1 MSFFSV
7 IGSCTVSNSLTMGF
21 FPRQW
26 FVHATSIQSPGAG
39 ETYHRLDLTRY
50 VAQDWQIQQSLG
62 KPSTFNFSVYSLTP
76 AVGQPVVVSL
86 SPCDVSSTTAFT
98 FGDVLFS
105 GTVLNVRKRYDRQAE
120 RRVVSDVEA
129 VDHTWLI
136 NRYARVVGT
145 FGSVGYNTMV
155 AQILDQFTAPSDG
168 FELGYVPQSLG
179 IAPLFT
185 FNYDTVMDAL
195 QRIAD
200 VTDAYLSVDVHKHVH
215 LTKRADHLSAV
226 STIADTSK
234 NFRALDVNTDAV
246 NQVREAQ
253 VLGASTRLS
262 QAVDPLSADAT
273 TNIRI
278 DDPTIFDQLI
288 TRDRLPLTSPAVNTR
303 LVLGTDVRTITGV
316 IQATSIITP
325 SSIVVPE
332 SVGASQSLVPGTTYT
347 TIVGVTTATPTV
359 NRFWSQGTRVAVLG
373 VTTSSQSLRY
383 GTLFYEAND
392 TLMQGEALR
401 RSQQI
406 INLYNSPLTTVQFIT
421 DDEIDTTFRVENASR
436 LLLPGVTINVA
447 VEANSATSS
456 LYVNASSLLV
466 TDVTISQRGSIVN
479 STVDIS
485 RQIRAGTDLKQTSFE
500 KTIVQATN
508 ARLMTV
514 RQ

>member
-7 IGSCTVSNSLTMGF
+7 IGSCTVSNSLTVGF

-39 ETYHRLDLTRY
+39 ETYHRVDLTRY

-278 DDPTIFDQLI
+278 DDPTIFDQLVS
-288 TRDRLPLTSPAVNTR
+288 RDRLTLKTPTLNGR
-303 LVLGTDVRTITGV
+303 LVIGTDVRTITGTIEV
-316 IQATSIITP
+316 
-325 SSIVVPE
+325 SSIVTPPTDGGT
-332 SVGASQSLVPGTTYT
+332 SSLVPGTTYT
-347 TIVGVTTATPTV
+347 TVVGVTTASPTV

-373 VTTSSQSLRY
+373 VATSSQSLRY

-392 TLMQGEALR
+392 TLMQGEAGR
-401 RSQQI
+401 RAQQLL
-406 INLYNSPLTTVQFIT
+406 NLYNSPLTTVQFVT
-421 DDEIDTTFRVENASR
+421 DDEIDTTLRVENASR
-436 LLLPGVTINVA
+436 LLLPGVTVNVA
-447 VEANSATSS
+447 VQANSATSS

>member
-1 MSFFSV
+1 MSFLSV
-7 IGSCTVSNSLTMGF
+7 IGSCTVSTSLTVGF
-21 FPRQW
+21 FPRQ
-26 FVHATSIQSPGAG
+26 FFIHATSIQSPGSG
-39 ETYHRLDLTRY
+39 ETYHRIDLTRY

-62 KPSTFNFSVYSLTP
+62 KPATFNFAVYSLTP

-136 NRYARVVGT
+136 NRYARVAGT

-155 AQILDQFTAPSDG
+155 AQIIDQFTGPNDG

-200 VTDAYLSVDVHKHVH
+200 TTDAYLSIDVHKHVH
-215 LTKRADHLSAV
+215 LTRRADHLSDV

-234 NFRALDVNTDAV
+234 NFRGLQVNTDAT

-253 VLGASTRLS
+253 VIGASTRLS
-262 QAVDPLSADAT
+262 QAVDPLSSDAT
-273 TNIRI
+273 TNIRV

-288 TRDRLPLTSPAVNTR
+288 TRDRVALKNPTLNGRMV
-303 LVLGTDVRTITGV
+303 VGTDVRTITGV
-316 IQATSIITP
+316 IQVSSVITP
-325 SSIVVPE
+325 PTDGSTS
-332 SVGASQSLVPGTTYT
+332 SLVPGTTYT
-347 TIVGVTTATPTV
+347 TVVGVTTATPSV

-373 VTTSSQSLRY
+373 VATSSQSLRY
-383 GTLFYEAND
+383 GTLFHEAND
-392 TLMQGEALR
+392 TLIQGEAQR
-401 RSQQI
+401 RAQQLL
-406 INLYNSPLTTVQFIT
+406 NLYNSPLTSVQFTT
-421 DDEIDTTFRVENASR
+421 DDEIDTTLRVENASR
-436 LLLPGVTINVA
+436 LLLPGVNVNVA
-447 VEANSATSS
+447 IQANSATSS
-456 LYVNASSLLV
+456 LFVNVTSLLV
-466 TDVTISQRGSIVN
+466 TDVTITQRGSIVN

-485 RQIRAGTDLKQTSFE
+485 RQIRAATDLKQTAFE
-500 KTIVQATN
+500 QTIAQATF